1 MTDPSS
7 TLNGRKSSS
16 GEQAWDDRASIM
28 PATQDTQLSGGGIL
42 LPRGTFAEMIHHM
55 AQLPEEDR
63 PGYVIAKADD
73 RNYDAD
79 EAMKLASRPD
89 FPPEGGG

>member
-16 GEQAWDDRASIM
+16 GEQAWDDRASIL
-28 PATQDTQLSGGGIL
+28 PATQGTQLSCGGIPL
-42 LPRGTFAEMIHHM
+42 LCGTFAERVRQM

-79 EAMKLASRPD
+79 AAMKLASRPD
-89 FPPEGGG
+89 FPPEGAG